1 MTEVNR
7 KMRRLTDRKRKFPR
21 RFYRYQLTQSQSR
34 LFFSSVKIDAF
45 PYTELQIR
53 CPFSPFD
60 LKAAPLSYALLF
72 HPFIHNE
79 SPHHPPVLFPSPSQ
93 LISPSNPSIP
103 ILSPPLSAT
112 SPQQQ
117 KPPTP
122 RDKTKKNPSQ
132 TPRLT
137 ASPRMKPKP
146 PRQSKQ
152 TAPIQSTRL
161 QHRLI
166 ISTPPLQSH
175 LPSPS
180 IQDNS
185 GADIACSRGVTSDG
199 GRDDRARDIDTM
211 FSAFLKRGGPRSC
224 LFPSVIHSLTCI
236 QSSDYAYVELE
247 RRLLRLRSGRRR
259 EGLGYLLIFTLGVGR
274 GRGGGR

>member
-1 MTEVNR
+1 
-7 KMRRLTDRKRKFPR
+7 MRSP
-21 RFYRYQLTQSQSR
+21 TQNSKSAAHSPLSISKPHPSHTLCSFILSSTTNLPITP
-34 LFFSSVKIDAF
+34 LFFSLHRASSSLHQ
-45 PYTELQIR
+45 T
-53 CPFSPFD
+53 
-60 LKAAPLSYALLF
+60 
-72 HPFIHNE
+72 H
-79 SPHHPPVLFPSPSQ
+79 PSPSF
-93 LISPSNPSIP
+93 LLP
-103 ILSPPLSAT
+103 
-112 SPQQQ
+112 SPQHLHNNKNPLHPVTKQ
-117 KPPTP
+117 
-122 RDKTKKNPSQ
+122 KKNPSQ

-199 GRDDRARDIDTM
+199 GRDDRARDIDPM

-236 QSSDYAYVELE
+236 QSSGYAYVELE

-259 EGLGYLLIFTLGVGR
+259 EGLGYLLMFTLGV
-274 GRGGGR
+274 